1 MREQPLRYRRY
12 VGESKPLIEEFIS
25 SFKDDRLLAK
35 DIVVVHAAHLIGLH
49 RESLIPNDA
58 ASKIAKELLS
68 VLENPEHVYAWSEKT
83 NIAFEDFFEALE
95 SYLHHSLGE
104 IAGYLYLGR
113 SRNDFIAAALRLAA
127 REYSLSLLN
136 ELLHLRSILVDKG
149 EEQVSKLFPYF
160 THLQLAQI
168 GSAAHYFVAL
178 EEALS
183 RAWSS
188 IFDAT
193 IRHCY
198 DNPLGSGPA
207 IGTTVLLPSN
217 EVNRLLCFE
226 TQVTP
231 YYATGSRLFILDL
244 LASLLSL
251 FVELSRFAAD
261 MITVNAMIP
270 GLIESPKEH
279 IATSSIM
286 PHKQNLASLE
296 LVRAKCGK
304 AIGWLDSVFSILKG
318 LTYGY
323 NLDLQELNMLLI
335 KAFEEAM
342 EVVKVFKDYVAGLN
356 IVDSVLRE
364 WAKDKVFWGG
374 ELAEELAKRLGIPF
388 REAYYRVAAALRA
401 DGWRL
406 GENTR
411 KLLETVGISVDNLF
425 GIISR
430 RPWEEKILHHIHYRR
445 EKLANDA
452 ERLNTLQEKLQE
464 CKATLIRELRMLAGE
479 GF

>member
-12 VGESKPLIEEFIS
+12 VGKSKLLIEEFIS
-25 SFKDDRLLAK
+25 SFKEDKLLAK
-35 DIVVVHAAHLIGLH
+35 NIVAVHAVHLIGLH
-49 RESLIPNDA
+49 RENLIPNNV

-68 VLENPEHVYAWSEKT
+68 ILENPEHVYAWSETT
-83 NIAFEDFFEALE
+83 NGVFEDFFEALE
-95 SYLHHSLGE
+95 SYLHHRLGK

-127 REYSLSLLN
+127 REHSLSLLN
-136 ELLHLRSILVDKG
+136 ELLHLRSVLVDKG
-149 EEQVSKLFPYF
+149 EEQASKLFPYF

-183 RAWSS
+183 KAWSS

-207 IGTTVLLPSN
+207 VGTTVLPSSD
-217 EVNRLLCFE
+217 EVNKLLCFE
-226 TQVTP
+226 TQVAP
-231 YYATGSRLFILDL
+231 YYATGSRLFVLDL

-261 MITVNAMIP
+261 MITVSAMVP
-270 GLIESPKEH
+270 GLLESPKEH

-286 PHKQNLASLE
+286 PHKQNLVSLE
-296 LVRAKCGK
+296 LIRAKCGK

-323 NLDLQELNMLLI
+323 NLDLQESNMFLV
-335 KAFEEAM
+335 KAFREAI
-342 EVVKVFKDYVAGLN
+342 EVVRVFKDYVAGLN

-374 ELAEELAKRLGIPF
+374 ELAEELAKKLNIPF
-388 REAYYRVAAALRA
+388 REAYYQVAAALKA

-411 KLLETVGISVDNLF
+411 RLLEEVGVSVDNLF
-425 GIISR
+425 DVTSR
-430 RPWEEKILHHIHYRR
+430 RPWEEKILHHLRYRR
-445 EKLANDA
+445 KKLVYDM
-452 ERLNTLQEKLQE
+452 ERLNILQKKLQE
-464 CKATLIRELRMLAGE
+464 CKATLIRELRVLAGE